1 MEERIYDLIVI
12 LRPDTPETDI
22 DRIVATLEHTAGE
35 KGAKFDKIEKWGVRR
50 LAYRVSKL
58 RQGSY
63 LYMSFHSSDGD
74 VIPELERRL
83 KVSDAVIKYQTIRLD
98 EEFKRQQKFTLH
110 REKRAARRPR
120 RATTD
125 TGSGPGQSSSHP
137 TAQSSGHA
145 AAQPS
150 GQPAGQYK
158 EILNG

>member
-12 LRPDTPETDI
+12 LRPDTPEADI

-63 LYMSFHSSDGD
+63 LYMSFHSTDGD

-98 EEFKRQQKFTLH
+98 EEFKRQQKFTRH
-110 REKRAARRPR
+110 REQRAARRPR

-125 TGSGPGQSSSHP
+125 SATGPAH
-137 TAQSSGHA
+137 SSGHST
-145 AAQPS
+145 AQPS
-150 GQPAGQYK
+150 GQPVGQ
-158 EILNG
+158 I

>member
-58 RQGSY
+58 RQGFY
-63 LYMSFHSSDGD
+63 LYIVFHSSDGD
-74 VIPELERRL
+74 VIHELERRL
-83 KVSDAVIKYQTIRLD
+83 KVSDSVIKYQTIRLD
-98 EEFKRQQKFTLH
+98 EEFKRQQKFTRH
-110 REKRAARRPR
+110 REQRAARRPR

-125 TGSGPGQSSSHP
+125 SSSG
-137 TAQSSGHA
+137 AGQSSGHP

-150 GQPAGQYK
+150 GQPAGQ
-158 EILNG
+158 I

>member
-12 LRPDTPETDI
+12 FRPDTPETDI

-63 LYMSFHSSDGD
+63 LYLAFRSTDGD
-74 VIPELERRL
+74 VIHELERRL

-98 EEFKRQQKFTLH
+98 EEFKRQQKYTRR
-110 REKRAARRPR
+110 REQRVARRPR
-120 RATTD
+120 RATAD
-125 TGSGPGQSSSHP
+125 SATG
-137 TAQSSGHA
+137 TAQSSGHPTS
-145 AAQPS
+145 QPS
-150 GQPAGQYK
+150 GQPAGQ
-158 EILNG
+158 I